1 MTTDRDERT
10 ARLCAAATARTD
22 ESQARAQRAITKLH
36 NTGQPITF
44 VAVAR
49 TAGVSTSFL
58 YQHTELRAEIVRRR
72 TRSAPTAAPRP
83 ASPATLE
90 SLRTKL
96 AAAIARNHQLAE
108 QLAQLTTENQTLR
121 SRLLERRVMH
131 TPSDRTVGGDRH
143 D

>member
-1 MTTDRDERT
+1 M
-10 ARLCAAATARTD
+10 
-22 ESQARAQRAITKLH
+22 
-36 NTGQPITF
+36 
-44 VAVAR
+44 
-49 TAGVSTSFL
+49 
-58 YQHTELRAEIVRRR
+58 
-72 TRSAPTAAPRP
+72 SAPTAGPRP

-96 AAAIARNHQLAE
+96 AAANARNHQLAE

-121 SRLLERRVMH
+121 SRLIEGRVMH